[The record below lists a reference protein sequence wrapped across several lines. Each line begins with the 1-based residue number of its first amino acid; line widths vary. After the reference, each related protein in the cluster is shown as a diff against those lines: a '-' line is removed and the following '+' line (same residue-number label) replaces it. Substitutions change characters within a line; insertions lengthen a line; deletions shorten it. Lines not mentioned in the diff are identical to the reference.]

1 MPVVSDTSPI
11 LNLAIINQLDLL
23 QQQFTEVL
31 IPPAVLA
38 ELMPETKFPEAET
51 IQQAQEAG
59 WLQAV
64 ELKDT
69 RLKRA
74 LRLEVDE
81 GEAAAI
87 ALALE
92 LGFEQILMDERDGR
106 IKAKAMGLRPVGVLG
121 ILLRA
126 KRDGRLDSVEDAM
139 AALRHEAG
147 FFIANELFETIL
159 VEAGERY

>member
-1 MPVVSDTSPI
+1 MPTVSDTSPI

-23 QQQFTEVL
+23 QQQFAEVL
-31 IPPAVLA
+31 IPPAVLT
-38 ELMPETKFPEAET
+38 ELMPETKFPGADT
-51 IQQAQEAG
+51 IQQALRTG
-59 WLQAV
+59 WLQTV

-92 LGFEQILMDERDGR
+92 LGFQQILMDERDGR
-106 IKAKAMGLRPVGVLG
+106 MKARAMGLRPVGVLG
-121 ILLRA
+121 ILLRS
-126 KRDGRLDSVEDAM
+126 KRDGRLDSIEGAM

-147 FFIANELFETIL
+147 FFTANQLFEAIL
-159 VEAGERY
+159 VEAGEGH